1 MRFGKGVLF
10 NSLLLI
16 PNFLFANVVVKEQ
29 IGINSNFSYL
39 FSDYEK
45 SNSLGTGIFGFENE
59 VYLGF
64 SMSHSFFQLEV
75 SPSFVIKRENKYLD
89 FKNAFLNLYF
99 DTLIVKLGKQNYHI
113 GSGLIENIIL
123 GRIKKAEE
131 WFTEVYYSVSY
142 YAISFGAMLDQLVL
156 SELESSKY
164 VSPWGY
170 FQISFPS
177 WDLLFMLETPFHF
190 KSNNV
195 DIKLIFDASFE
206 IYNGIFFYSTIRQDL
221 LCEKDYAF
229 RSQDNRYLLGLRYYT
244 DFENTVVNGF
254 NVAFESYSKS
264 NNYFIS
270 TAFVL
275 SWIENL
281 FQTSAAL
288 KFNLSDNSLQVY
300 LEGDFSITKILT
312 LKIKSIFEPLRQK
325 ILFKS
330 IPLSQILSIEI
341 KFKV

>member
-1 MRFGKGVLF
+1 MVKVLF

-16 PNFLFANVVVKEQ
+16 PNFLFASVVFKEQ
-29 IGINSNFSYL
+29 FGMNSSLSYL

-45 SNSLGTGIFGFENE
+45 SNSLDIGIFSFENE

-64 SMSHSFFQLEV
+64 SVSHSIFQLEV

-113 GSGLIENIIL
+113 GSGSVENIIL
-123 GRIKKAEE
+123 GRLKTAEE

-142 YAISFGAMLDQLVL
+142 YALSFGAMLDQLVL
-156 SELESSKY
+156 SKLESSKY

-170 FQISFPS
+170 FQVSFPS

-221 LCEKDYAF
+221 LCRTKSMRF
-229 RSQDNRYLLGLRYYT
+229 CSQR
-244 DFENTVVNGF
+244 
-254 NVAFESYSKS
+254 
-264 NNYFIS
+264 
-270 TAFVL
+270 
-275 SWIENL
+275 
-281 FQTSAAL
+281 
-288 KFNLSDNSLQVY
+288 
-300 LEGDFSITKILT
+300 
-312 LKIKSIFEPLRQK
+312 
-325 ILFKS
+325 
-330 IPLSQILSIEI
+330 
-341 KFKV
+341 